1 VFISWDD
8 SDGWYGHVMGPILIP
23 SNDPAQDTPSGKGS
37 AGAPATGVY
46 LDRDSYSLSGNSV
59 ASWGGVCYAAA
70 FPDSCFG
77 VASSLTLDLQGCLLS
92 P

>member
-1 VFISWDD
+1 VLREMKIVQVLLLTK
-8 SDGWYGHVMGPILIP
+8 GLI
-23 SNDPAQDTPSGKGS
+23 
-37 AGAPATGVY
+37 
-46 LDRDSYSLSGNSV
+46 SYSLSGNSV